1 MLPTALVPVRISPVA
16 KSRLAHLIPGR
27 DRAILVR
34 GLLDRVV
41 DVLLACGLR
50 VVVLSPDRAPDG
62 AAGRTDV
69 ETWTDEAE
77 GMNAALRAAVKRAG
91 VPVLIVHA
99 DLPNITTEDVFAVLD
114 APGDVVIARA
124 RDGGTNALLLRSELR
139 PAFGR
144 SSALR
149 HAQRARAAGL
159 RATVIDRPGLA
170 LDVDDGAALTA
181 SSSPRPSSSRRPT
194 P

>member
-1 MLPTALVPVRISPVA
+1 MLPTALVPVRISPLS
-16 KSRLAHLIPGR
+16 KSRLAHLLPGR
-27 DRAILVR
+27 DRAVLVR
-34 GLLDRVV
+34 ELFDRVV

-50 VVVLSPDRAPDG
+50 VVVLAPDEM
-62 AAGRTDV
+62 GRRPDV
-69 ETWTDEAE
+69 ETWTDEAV
-77 GMNAALRAAVKRAG
+77 GLNAALGAAVDRAG

-99 DLPNITTEDVFAVLD
+99 DLPDITTEDVFAVLD

-124 RDGGTNALLLRSELR
+124 RDGGTNALLLRSRLR

-144 SSALR
+144 LSALR

>member
-1 MLPTALVPVRISPVA
+1 MLPTTLVPIRISPFS
-16 KSRLAHLIPGR
+16 KSRMAHLMAGR
-27 DRAILVR
+27 DRALLVR
-34 GLLDRVV
+34 GLLDRVI
-41 DVLLACGLR
+41 DVLLDCDLR
-50 VVVLSPDRAPDG
+50 VVVLAPEG
-62 AAGRTDV
+62 APEEAEWRPDV
-69 ETWTDEAE
+69 ETWTDEAV
-77 GMNAALRAAVKRAG
+77 GLNAALGAAVERAG

-99 DLPNITTEDVFAVLD
+99 DLPDITTEDVFAVLD
-114 APGDVVIARA
+114 APGDIVIARA

-144 SSALR
+144 LSALR